1 MSDEMPYGPHAIKVG
16 DRVTWQH
23 RAARD
28 WEGVLFPAKM
38 LMGTVRG
45 FRSTEGGHLYA
56 IVGTEPDGRITLPA
70 LDLLTKVEPT
80 P

>member
-1 MSDEMPYGPHAIKVG
+1 MSDTESYRGITIG

-23 RAARD
+23 RPPRE

-38 LMGTVRG
+38 LTGTVRG

-70 LDLLTKVEPT
+70 LDLLTKVEKQP
-80 P
+80 